1 MQRTASAL
9 HLKLSALLL
18 CGLLVG
24 SPVWS
29 QSWPSRQVR
38 IIVAGA
44 AGSSLDIPVRAVGE
58 KLKDRLGQA
67 IIVENRVAA
76 GGTVATDAVAKA
88 PPDGYTFLMSFNG
101 PLAYGPFLYSKLPYD
116 PQKDLTAVILMGG
129 QPFVLGV
136 PASLAV
142 NNLRDLVEM
151 ARASPGRLNY
161 SSLGNGS
168 GTHITMELLKSQAKI
183 FMVHIPYAG
192 GVAASTAVATG
203 DVQAHFAPIST
214 IMPHV
219 RAGRVRLIAMSS
231 EKRFSLMP
239 EIPTVAEQGFPGFDS
254 FGWNGILAPAG
265 TPREIVMRLNR
276 EINDVLQLADVRA
289 LLTNSQ
295 IDIGG
300 GSPEDF
306 AALIRRESARWGP
319 VIRATGA
326 KLD

>member
-1 MQRTASAL
+1 V
-9 HLKLSALLL
+9 KK
-18 CGLLVG
+18 LLVLSIVVLG
-24 SPVWS
+24 CGAAWA
-29 QSWPSRQVR
+29 QSWPAKPLR

-44 AGSSLDIPVRAVGE
+44 AGSSLDIPVRVVAE
-58 KLKDRLGQA
+58 KLKDRLAQP
-67 IIVENRVAA
+67 IVVENRVAA

-88 PPDGYTFLMSFNG
+88 APDGYTFVMSFNG

-116 PQKDLTAVILMGG
+116 PQKDLSAVILMGG

-136 PASLAV
+136 PA
-142 NNLRDLVEM
+142 NLHVENLNQLVAL
-151 ARASPGRLNY
+151 ARANPGKLNY

-183 FMVHIPYAG
+183 FMLHVPYAG

-219 RAGRVRLIAMSS
+219 RAGRVKLIAMSS
-231 EKRFSLMP
+231 EKRFALLP

-254 FGWNGILAPAG
+254 FGWNGLLAPAG
-265 TPREIVMRLNR
+265 TPREVILRLNR
-276 EINDVLQLADVRA
+276 EINEVFQLSDVRT
-289 LLTNSQ
+289 LLTNNQ

-300 GSPEDF
+300 GTPEEF
-306 AALIRRESARWGP
+306 TALIKRETERWGP

>member
-1 MQRTASAL
+1 VYLIGILLGLFAAASAL
-9 HLKLSALLL
+9 A
-18 CGLLVG
+18 
-24 SPVWS
+24 
-29 QSWPSRQVR
+29 QTWPTRPVR

-58 KLKDRLGQA
+58 KLKDRLGQP
-67 IIVENRVAA
+67 IVVENRVAA

-88 PPDGYTFLMSFNG
+88 APDGYTFVMSFNG

-116 PQKDLTAVILMGG
+116 PQKDLAAVILMGG

-136 PASLAV
+136 PASLGV
-142 NNLRDLVEM
+142 SSLKELVEM
-151 ARASPGRLNY
+151 ARANPGKLNY

-183 FMVHIPYAG
+183 FMLHVPYAG

-219 RAGRVRLIAMSS
+219 RAGRVKLIAMSS
-231 EKRFSLMP
+231 EKRFALLP

-265 TPREIVMRLNR
+265 TPREIILRLNR
-276 EINDVLQLADVRA
+276 EINEVFQLSDVRT
-289 LLTNSQ
+289 LLNNNH

-300 GSPEDF
+300 GTPEEF
-306 AALIRRESARWGP
+306 AALIRRETERWGP
-319 VIRATGA
+319 VIRASGA
-326 KLD
+326 KVD

>member
-1 MQRTASAL
+1 MRLIAILAGL
-9 HLKLSALLL
+9 LVALSALA
-18 CGLLVG
+18 
-24 SPVWS
+24 
-29 QSWPSRQVR
+29 QSWPARPVR

-44 AGSSLDIPVRAVGE
+44 AGSSLDIPVRTVGE
-58 KLKDRLGQA
+58 KLKDRLGQP
-67 IIVENRVAA
+67 IVVENRVAA
-76 GGTVATDAVAKA
+76 GGTVATDAVAKSA
-88 PPDGYTFLMSFNG
+88 PDGYTFLMSFNG

-116 PQKDLTAVILMGG
+116 PLKDLAAVIQMGG

-136 PASLAV
+136 PASLGINTV
-142 NNLRDLVEM
+142 KDLVDM

-183 FMVHIPYAG
+183 FMLHVPYAG

-219 RAGRVRLIAMSS
+219 RAGRVKLIAMSS
-231 EKRFSLMP
+231 EKRFALLP

-265 TPREIVMRLNR
+265 TPREIIVRFNR
-276 EINDVLQLADVRA
+276 EINEVFQLPDIRT
-289 LLTNSQ
+289 LLANQQ
-295 IDIGG
+295 IEIAGG
-300 GSPEDF
+300 TPEAF
-306 AALIRRESARWGP
+306 AELIKRETERWGP

>member
-1 MQRTASAL
+1 
-9 HLKLSALLL
+9 
-18 CGLLVG
+18 
-24 SPVWS
+24 
-29 QSWPSRQVR
+29 VR

-44 AGSSLDIPVRAVGE
+44 PGSSLDIPVRAVGE
-58 KLKDRLGQA
+58 KLKDRLGQP
-67 IIVENRVAA
+67 IVVENRVAA

-88 PPDGYTFLMSFNG
+88 APDGYTLVMSFNG

-116 PQKDLTAVILMGG
+116 PQKDLAAVILMGG

-136 PASLAV
+136 PSSLGV
-142 NNLRDLVEM
+142 GSLKELVEM

-168 GTHITMELLKSQAKI
+168 GTHITMELLKSQAQI
-183 FMVHIPYAG
+183 YMLHIPYAG

-219 RAGRVRLIAMSS
+219 RAGRVKLIAMSS
-231 EKRFSLMP
+231 EKRFTLLP

-265 TPREIVMRLNR
+265 TPREVIMRLNQ
-276 EINDVLQLADVRA
+276 EINQIFQLSDVRT
-289 LLTNSQ
+289 LLGNNQ
-295 IDIGG
+295 IEIGG
-300 GSPEDF
+300 GTPEEF
-306 AALIRRESARWGP
+306 AALIRRETERWGP

-326 KLD
+326 RLD